1 VTDTS
6 RIGVCYFLRESINL
20 KDTKLF
26 DTTKEELQSAA
37 KMIQEGKTVIF
48 PTETV
53 YGLGA
58 NAMDEDAVKAIFIA
72 KGRPSDNPLIVHIDS
87 LEKITR
93 YVEEIPEHAKRLAET
108 YWPGPMTLILPKK
121 DCISNV
127 VSAGLTTVGIRIPQ
141 SEVAREFLKYCDLP
155 VAAPSANLSG
165 SPSPTTFEHCKDDM
179 MGRVDGI
186 ICGDD
191 SEVGLESTVID
202 ACGEIPVILR
212 PGGITPEMITA
223 VCGDVIVDK
232 SVDGII
238 DTEKPKSP
246 GMKYRHYAPS
256 AEVILVE
263 AGDVE
268 KMRELA
274 NETGNSVVLATDESV
289 EKLTDVITICIGKSP
304 EAVAHNLFR
313 VFRECDKKGYKRI
326 ILEEIEDKELGLAV
340 MNRAK
345 RAAKH

>member
-1 VTDTS
+1 MAKKG
-6 RIGVCYFLRESINL
+6 RLEL
-20 KDTKLF
+20 KETKLF
-26 DTTKEELQSAA
+26 HTTKEDLESAA
-37 KMIQEGKTVIF
+37 QLIREGKTVIF

-58 NAMDEDAVKAIFIA
+58 NAMDEKAVREIFKA
-72 KGRPSDNPLIVHIDS
+72 KGRPADNPLIVHIDS
-87 LEKITR
+87 LEKIGR
-93 YVEEIPEHAKRLAET
+93 YVKELPRNAQLLAEA

-121 DCISNV
+121 ECISDV
-127 VSAGLTTVGIRIPQ
+127 VSAGLMTVGIRIPQ
-141 SEVAREFLKYCDLP
+141 SAVAREFLKNCDLP

-186 ICGDD
+186 ICGED
-191 SEVGLESTVID
+191 SAVGLESTVID

-212 PGGITPEMITA
+212 PGGITPEMIKT

-232 SVDGII
+232 SVDGVV

-246 GMKYRHYAPS
+246 GMKYRHYAPN
-256 AEVILVE
+256 AEVILVKY
-263 AGDVE
+263 GDTE
-268 KMRELA
+268 KMRKLA
-274 NETGNSVVLATDESV
+274 EEVKESIVLLTEESV
-289 EKLTDVITICIGKSP
+289 ENFGRESAICIGSQKNP
-304 EAVAHNLFR
+304 ETVAHNLFR

-326 ILEEIEDKELGLAV
+326 ILEEIEDKEIGLAV

-345 RAAKH
+345 RAAKK